1 MDNYRPPTDFYFLR
15 MAELVS
21 ERGTCAR
28 RKVGCVFVNKKNHV
42 IATGYNGNP
51 SGFIH
56 CIDKPCAGA
65 KSKSGTDLD
74 KCEAIHAEQNALLQC
89 KNVYEIDRVY
99 CTLSP
104 CIHCVKLLLN
114 TSTQHIIFCEEY
126 VHRDAKKLWILGG
139 REWKYISKSVVL
151 ERLN

>member
-42 IATGYNGNP
+42 IATGYNRNP

-56 CIDKPCAGA
+56 CIDKNCEGA

-89 KNVYEIDRVY
+89 KDVHEIDRE
-99 CTLSP
+99 
-104 CIHCVKLLLN
+104 CIVLFLLVFIVSSYFLILLANILYFVKSMFIEMLKN
-114 TSTQHIIFCEEY
+114 Y
-126 VHRDAKKLWILGG
+126 G
-139 REWKYISKSVVL
+139 Y
-151 ERLN
+151 